1 MALIFPHEFIAKT
14 AIHSIQAAVAR
25 ELVNLGMTQREIA
38 DLMDSQT
45 STVSQYI
52 GGQRGSSYA
61 LSEDS
66 MNLVNMVAESVYDEP
81 TAELLQFGVS
91 QVCNHVIEEEYGY
104 KFEEN
109 DASDA

>member
-14 AIHSIQAAVAR
+14 AIHSIKAAVAR
-25 ELVNLGMTQREIA
+25 KLVNMGMTQREIA
-38 DLMDSQT
+38 DLMESQT

-66 MNLVNMVAESVYDEP
+66 MELVDMVAESVFEDP
-81 TAELLQFGVS
+81 TADLLKFGVS

-109 DASDA
+109 EA